1 MERETECNERMLQGG
16 RRKRV
21 SSVITHTHTLT
32 ERKTKRKEVL
42 LGRLEMKQQ
51 EKSKIVHWF
60 YAAACRMEKHSG
72 HSGLQGHD
80 DCEGRLSG
88 SHRLSL
94 DTNLFDVITSLGTGL
109 YVHHI
114 ELTSFPL
121 CRLDRN
127 LPVTVPGRDGE
138 R

>member
-1 MERETECNERMLQGG
+1 MKPRGG
-16 RRKRV
+16 KKKKR
-21 SSVITHTHTLT
+21 
-32 ERKTKRKEVL
+32 
-42 LGRLEMKQQ
+42 
-51 EKSKIVHWF
+51 SKIVHWF
-60 YAAACRMEKHSG
+60 CAAVCRMEKHSG
-72 HSGLQGHD
+72 RSGLQGHD
-80 DCEGRLSG
+80 DCEGRLSV

-121 CRLDRN
+121 CRLNRN

-138 R
+138 REGGREEGKGGEMREVVLRGRHKQQMEKKQ